1 MEQLR
6 DSRSG
11 GWQVEKYVDVQK
23 RAQELG
29 CRVPSGLA
37 LIPANFETAATKQEL
52 AHDLHG
58 LTVRTLW
65 REAGLEE
72 SRLEE
77 PGEHWPSAQRDAL
90 EWLGPTIFVSAS
102 LVSENPT
109 AVSIALS
116 VVANYVTDFFKGV
129 PPVQRRAS
137 LDVVVEDPPGSYRR
151 VRYRGPP
158 EGLQEAA
165 QVVRELR
172 R

>member
-1 MEQLR
+1 MEQVR
-6 DSRSG
+6 DFGSE
-11 GWQVEKYVDVQK
+11 GWQVEEYVDVPE

-37 LIPANFETAATKQEL
+37 LLPTNFETVATKREL
-52 AHDLHG
+52 AHDLQG
-58 LTVRTLW
+58 LTVRALW

-77 PGEHWPSAQRDAL
+77 PEEQWPTAQKDAF

-102 LVSENPT
+102 LLSEDPN
-109 AVSIALS
+109 AVSVALG

-129 PPVQRRAS
+129 PRGQRRAS

-172 R
+172 Q